1 MSEGDLYRER
11 CNNHEVAKRWRES
24 GLVRVDSLRAGE
36 MFECIDGYF
45 WTVDGRTKTGMV
57 RAEPWGRDA
66 EPDTFVPSAMVRP
79 VTWAKDGWIRDE
91 T

>member
-1 MSEGDLYRER
+1 MSTKYTDR
-11 CNNHEVAKRWRES
+11 CNSPETAKRWRES
-24 GLVRVDSLRAGE
+24 GLVRIDSLRAGG

-45 WTVDGRTKTGMV
+45 WTVDGRTKTGTI

-66 EPDTFVPSAMVRP
+66 EPDTFVSSAMVRP
-79 VTWAKDGWIRDE
+79 VMWAKEGVARDD